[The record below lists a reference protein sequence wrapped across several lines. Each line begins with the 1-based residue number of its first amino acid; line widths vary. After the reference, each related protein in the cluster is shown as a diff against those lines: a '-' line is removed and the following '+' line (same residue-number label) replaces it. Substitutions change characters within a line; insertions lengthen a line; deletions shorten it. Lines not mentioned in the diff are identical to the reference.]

1 MNVYFIDMRCESLK
15 IKKINVRN
23 VNSRFPC
30 RNRLLNIFLWFS
42 SPSSNSLYLY
52 RFDTTKSQNLIFLK
66 KWMVVSF
73 VIGRIVL
80 WILFKITFWQNL
92 GLIKREELENQILC
106 DTVWESRALS
116 EWTQRVSHFSLSFW
130 REWDVDENMKKRF
143 IFSFFP
149 RMSSDEASKLE
160 DSKEGQNDE

>member
-1 MNVYFIDMRCESLK
+1 MLLMHMCSMNVEFIDVRCESLK

-52 RFDTTKSQNLIFLK
+52 RFDTTKNQNLIFLK

-73 VIGRIVL
+73 VIERIVL
-80 WILFKITFWQNL
+80 WILFKITFWQNR
-92 GLIKREELENQILC
+92 GTRNQILC
-106 DTVWESRALS
+106 DKLVVCVKSSLS
-116 EWTQRVSHFSLSFW
+116 TQRVCLIFLSHFGESEMS
-130 REWDVDENMKKRF
+130 MK
-143 IFSFFP
+143 I
-149 RMSSDEASKLE
+149 
-160 DSKEGQNDE
+160 